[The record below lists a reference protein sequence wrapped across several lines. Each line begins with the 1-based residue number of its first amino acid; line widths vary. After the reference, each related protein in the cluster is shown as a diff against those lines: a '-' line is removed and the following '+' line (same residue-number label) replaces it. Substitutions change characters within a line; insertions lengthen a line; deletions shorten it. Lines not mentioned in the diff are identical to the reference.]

1 MPIEEE
7 LAFADQIG
15 RHFARYYGLPP
26 MTGRVLGWL
35 LICDPP
41 QQTAAELS
49 EALQASRSAVSNAI
63 TALENWGYVLRSRP
77 AGERVDRIRLNPTA
91 WAESFEVPGESAA
104 LAALFAVGLEVLADE
119 TPARR
124 ARLLEAKAFSD
135 FIAERLPRFRD
146 EWRAHREVLRAKG
159 ELPDDCD

>member
-1 MPIEEE
+1 MPTEEE
-7 LAFADQIG
+7 LSFADHLG
-15 RHFARYYGLPP
+15 RHFSRYYGLPP

-41 QQTAAELS
+41 QQTAADMS
-49 EALQASRSAVSNAI
+49 EALQASRSAVSNAV

-77 AGERVDRIRLNPTA
+77 AGERVDRIRLNPAA

-104 LAALFAVGLEVLADE
+104 LGVLLAEGLELLADA
-119 TPARR
+119 TPSRR

-135 FIAERLPRFRD
+135 FIAERIPALRD
-146 EWRAHREVLRAKG
+146 EWRVHRDALRAKG
-159 ELPDDCD
+159 ELPPDDA